1 LKEKGADTKK
11 LYVAFVSKEL
21 QAENSNDLKI
31 SQFKPDEAHL
41 DGNRV
46 LLNITVGAGKTRLD
60 EKIYEKTKRR
70 SSEIGIL

>member
-1 LKEKGADTKK
+1 VPVIILSAADLEACFTSNPFFEEKGADTKK

-21 QAENSNDLKI
+21 RAENSNDLKI

-46 LLNITVGAGKTRLD
+46 LLNMR
-60 EKIYEKTKRR
+60 
-70 SSEIGIL
+70 

>member
-1 LKEKGADTKK
+1 VRPIWKPVSPLIHFEEKGADTKKK

-21 QAENSNDLKI
+21 RAENSNDLKI

-46 LLNITVGAGKTRLD
+46 LLNMR
-60 EKIYEKTKRR
+60 
-70 SSEIGIL
+70 

>member
-1 LKEKGADTKK
+1 VRPIWKPVSPLIHFKEHTKK

-21 QAENSNDLKI
+21 RAENSNDLKI

-46 LLNITVGAGKTRLD
+46 LLNMR
-60 EKIYEKTKRR
+60 
-70 SSEIGIL
+70 

>member
-1 LKEKGADTKK
+1 LKEKGADTEE

-21 QAENSNDLKI
+21 RAENSNDLKI

-46 LLNITVGAGKTRLD
+46 LLNMR
-60 EKIYEKTKRR
+60 
-70 SSEIGIL
+70 

>member
-1 LKEKGADTKK
+1 VRPIWKPVSPLIHFEEKGTRKK

-21 QAENSNDLKI
+21 RAENSNDLKI

-46 LLNITVGAGKTRLD
+46 LLNMQ
-60 EKIYEKTKRR
+60 
-70 SSEIGIL
+70 

>member
-1 LKEKGADTKK
+1 VRPIWKPVSPLIHFERKGADTEE

-21 QAENSNDLKI
+21 RAENSNDLKI

-46 LLNITVGAGKTRLD
+46 LLNMR
-60 EKIYEKTKRR
+60 
-70 SSEIGIL
+70 

>member
-1 LKEKGADTKK
+1 VPVIILSAADLEACFTSNPFWRERNTKK

-21 QAENSNDLKI
+21 RAENSNDLKI

-46 LLNITVGAGKTRLD
+46 LLNMQ
-60 EKIYEKTKRR
+60 
-70 SSEIGIL
+70 

>member
-1 LKEKGADTKK
+1 LKEKGADTKE

-46 LLNITVGAGKTRLD
+46 F
-60 EKIYEKTKRR
+60 
-70 SSEIGIL
+70 

>member
-21 QAENSNDLKI
+21 RAENSNDLKI

-46 LLNITVGAGKTRLD
+46 LLNMR
-60 EKIYEKTKRR
+60 
-70 SSEIGIL
+70 

>member
-21 QAENSNDLKI
+21 AENSNDLKI

-46 LLNITVGAGKTRLD
+46 FIKYVGAGKTRD
-60 EKIYEKTKRR
+60 EKYIEKN
-70 SSEIGIL
+70 

>member
-1 LKEKGADTKK
+1 VRPIWKPVSPLIHFERERSRQKK

-21 QAENSNDLKI
+21 RAENSNDLKI

-46 LLNITVGAGKTRLD
+46 LLNMR
-60 EKIYEKTKRR
+60 
-70 SSEIGIL
+70 

>member
-1 LKEKGADTKK
+1 VPVIILSAADLEACFTSIFEREGADTKK
-11 LYVAFVSKEL
+11 LYAFVSKEL

-46 LLNITVGAGKTRLD
+46 LLNMR
-60 EKIYEKTKRR
+60 
-70 SSEIGIL
+70 

>member
-11 LYVAFVSKEL
+11 LYVAFFLKNW
-21 QAENSNDLKI
+21 AENSNDLKI

-46 LLNITVGAGKTRLD
+46 LLNMR
-60 EKIYEKTKRR
+60 
-70 SSEIGIL
+70 